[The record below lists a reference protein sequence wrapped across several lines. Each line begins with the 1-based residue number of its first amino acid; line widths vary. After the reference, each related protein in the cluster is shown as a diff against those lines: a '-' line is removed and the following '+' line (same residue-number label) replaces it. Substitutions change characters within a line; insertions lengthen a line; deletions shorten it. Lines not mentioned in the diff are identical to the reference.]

1 VARPTERAAGSDR
14 DRRRHRRYR
23 PRQIYQVR
31 TTALSEQGLEQPDT
45 RPSLGR
51 IQDISAGGLC
61 LFSNQMFTSPQLLR
75 CEILLPGVSAGVP
88 TLLRVRWCVK
98 DPRRPGYKAGAE
110 FLLG

>member
-1 VARPTERAAGSDR
+1 MARPTGRAAGSDR
-14 DRRRHRRYR
+14 ERRRHRRYR

-45 RPSLGR
+45 PPSLGR
-51 IQDISAGGLC
+51 INDIGAGGLC
-61 LFSNQMFTSPQLLR
+61 LFSNKMSSVSQLLR
-75 CEILLPGVSAGVP
+75 CEILFPGVSAGVP

>member
-1 VARPTERAAGSDR
+1 MARPTGRAAGSDR
-14 DRRRHRRYR
+14 ERRRHRRYR

-45 RPSLGR
+45 PPSLGR
-51 IQDISAGGLC
+51 INDIGAGGLC
-61 LFSNQMFTSPQLLR
+61 LFSNKMSSISQLLR
-75 CEILLPGVSAGVP
+75 CEILFPGVSAGVP